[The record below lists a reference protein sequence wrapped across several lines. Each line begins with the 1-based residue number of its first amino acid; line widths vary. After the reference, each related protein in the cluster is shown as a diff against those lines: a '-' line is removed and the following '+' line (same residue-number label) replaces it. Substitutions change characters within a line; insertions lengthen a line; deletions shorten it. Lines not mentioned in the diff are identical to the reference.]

1 MDFDRNEEQRE
12 ICGAIEELSRKKLN
26 ENVFADDEAEI
37 FPREKWN
44 ACGETGIF
52 ALPVPQKDGG
62 MGASMLTTALAVQA
76 LGRGCIDEGLVFSVC
91 AHLCTCVV
99 PLMLHGTPDQ
109 KRTYLEG
116 CAQGRIIGGN
126 GSSEAAAGSDIASM
140 RTRVERDGDRF
151 ILNGSKLYV
160 SNGTVAD
167 ILIMYAKHP
176 HGMNMADISAF
187 VVERSL
193 PGIATGQVFKKMGLR
208 TCPLCEIVLTDCKVP
223 AVNLLGRERFGMRV
237 FNDSMLWERII
248 MAAYHIGSM
257 EQQFGFV
264 LTHATNR
271 KQFGKRIIDHQEVSG
286 KIVDMKLGIETSK
299 LLLYKTA
306 SDYDRGSR
314 DLPQASLL
322 KYHASESKVKNSL
335 SAVQILGAG
344 GYIKE
349 NPVEK
354 QLRDS
359 IAATIYSGTS
369 EIQKKIIVEGLLAHG

>member
-1 MDFDRNEEQRE
+1 
-12 ICGAIEELSRKKLN
+12 
-26 ENVFADDEAEI
+26 
-37 FPREKWN
+37 
-44 ACGETGIF
+44 
-52 ALPVPQKDGG
+52 

-76 LGRGCIDEGLVFSVC
+76 LGRSCTDEGLVFSVC
-91 AHLCTCVV
+91 AHLCTCVI

-109 KRTYLEG
+109 KRIYLEA
-116 CAQGRIIGGN
+116 CAQGRKIGGN
-126 GSSEAAAGSDIASM
+126 GSSEAAAGSDIAAM
-140 RTRVERDGDRF
+140 KTRVESDGDRF
-151 ILNGSKLYV
+151 VLNGAKLYV

-167 ILIMYAKHP
+167 IFIVYAKHP
-176 HGMNMADISAF
+176 QGMSMADISAF
-187 VVERSL
+187 VVERKF
-193 PGIATGQVFKKMGLR
+193 PGFAMGQVFKKMGLR
-208 TCPLCEIVLTDCKVP
+208 TCPLCEIVFNDCKVP
-223 AVNLLGRERFGMRV
+223 AENLLGRERFGMRV
-237 FNDSMLWERII
+237 FNDSMLWERIV

-264 LTHATNR
+264 LKHATTR
-271 KQFGKRIIDHQEVSG
+271 KQFGRRIIEHQEVSG

-322 KYHASESKVKNSL
+322 KYHSSESKVKNSL

-344 GYIKE
+344 GYIRE

-369 EIQKKIIVEGLLAHG
+369 EIQKKIIAEGLQSHG